1 MLGVNTESI
10 ALLLHRNDKSGTVEV
25 TSHKIVP
32 APEAGF
38 TLGAGRLFNQQ
49 DKTAIVE
56 ILSGNKESL
65 AFVPDHV
72 LARDGA
78 GFNMVWFTPPRQAEV
93 HFRNAEYRVPLP
105 LLIYAKFEGQPLR
118 VFAAKGRTRPTPD
131 TQLWIAPLGNI
142 NTNGTMCGGNVR
154 QEEFRGRDEDR
165 AACEGFAVEARATHL
180 GDTPPLKGV
189 ATQEAYQAFM
199 AKLHAEPPRTFPAN
213 RLLPAKAR
221 TGEQYRLADLIRAG
235 GRP

>member
-10 ALLLHRNDKSGTVEV
+10 ALLLHRNEKSGTVEV

-56 ILSGNKESL
+56 ILSGNQESI
-65 AFVPDHV
+65 AFVPDQV

-78 GFNMVWFTPPRQAEV
+78 GFNMVWYTLPRQAEV
-93 HFRNAEYRVPLP
+93 HFRDAEYRVPLP

-118 VFAAKGRTRPTPD
+118 VFAAKGRARPTPE
-131 TQLWIAPLGNI
+131 TKLWIAPLGNI
-142 NTNGTMCGGNVR
+142 NSNGTMCGGNVNLA
-154 QEEFRGRDEDR
+154 EFRGRDEDR
-165 AACEGFAVEARATHL
+165 AACERFAVEARATHL
-180 GDTPPLKGV
+180 GDTPPVKGV
-189 ATQEAYQAFM
+189 GSQEAYQTFM
-199 AKLHAEPPRTFPAN
+199 AQLHESKTRTFPAN

-221 TGEQYRLADLIRAG
+221 HSEQYTLADLIRAG

>member
-38 TLGAGRLFNQQ
+38 MLGAGRLFNQQ
-49 DKTAIVE
+49 DKTAIME
-56 ILSGNKESL
+56 ILSGNKESI
-65 AFVPDHV
+65 AFVPDQV
-72 LARDGA
+72 LARDGS

-93 HFRNAEYRVPLP
+93 HFREADYRVPLP

-118 VFAAKGRTRPTPD
+118 VFAAKGRARPTPE
-131 TQLWIAPLGNI
+131 TKLWIAPLGNI
-142 NTNGTMCGGNVR
+142 NTSGTMCGGNVR

-189 ATQEAYQAFM
+189 GSQAAYEAFM
-199 AKLHAEPPRTFPAN
+199 AKLHEEQARTFPAS

-221 TGEQYRLADLIRAG
+221 NGEQHTLADLIRAG

>member
-49 DKTAIVE
+49 DKDTLHG
-56 ILSGNKESL
+56 ILSGNTTAL
-65 AFVPDHV
+65 AFVPEQV
-72 LARDGA
+72 LARDGS
-78 GFNMVWFTPPRQAEV
+78 GFNMVWYTPPRQAEV
-93 HFRNAEYRVPLP
+93 HFRDAEYRVPLP
-105 LLIYAKFEGQPLR
+105 LLVYAKFEGQPLR
-118 VFAAKGRTRPTPD
+118 VFAAKGRTRPTPE
-131 TQLWIAPLGNI
+131 TKLWIAPLGNI
-142 NTNGTMCGGNVR
+142 NTHGTMCGGNVR

-180 GDTPPLKGV
+180 GNTPPAKGV
-189 ATQEAYQAFM
+189 GSQEAYQAFM
-199 AKLHAEPPRTFPAN
+199 AHLHESKARTFPAN

-221 TGEQYRLADLIRAG
+221 NGEQYTLADLIRAG